1 VYLLDT
7 NIVSLFDPRRRDRA
21 APLIAWMRRNDRFLF
36 LSAIALLEIESG
48 LLKLR
53 REAKARRAGEIEAL
67 REGLLADFGE
77 RLLPMDATV
86 GLAAAHIAEA
96 ARPSVIELK
105 DLVIAAT
112 ARVRGLTV
120 LTRNLR
126 HFGPTGV
133 PVLDP
138 LAALPPDAAR

>member
-1 VYLLDT
+1 
-7 NIVSLFDPRRRDRA
+7 
-21 APLIAWMRRNDRFLF
+21 MRRNDRFLF
-36 LSAIALLEIESG
+36 LSAITLLEIESG

-53 REAKARRAGEIEAL
+53 RETKTRRAGEIEAL

-77 RLLPMDATV
+77 RLLPLDATV
-86 GLAAAHIAEA
+86 AVAAARLAEA

-105 DLVIAAT
+105 DLIIAAT
-112 ARVRGLTV
+112 ARVHGLTV

-126 HFGPTGV
+126 HFAPTGV

-138 LAALPPDAAR
+138 LAAFPPDAR